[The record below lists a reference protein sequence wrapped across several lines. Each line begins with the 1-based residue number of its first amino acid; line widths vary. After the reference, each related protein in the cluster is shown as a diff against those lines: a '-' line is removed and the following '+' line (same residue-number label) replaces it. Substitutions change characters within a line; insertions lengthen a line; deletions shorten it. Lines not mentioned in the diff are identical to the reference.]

1 VGESCNHKLYGHPA
15 TRHTAQ
21 SGVPVEVIFRARMRR
36 DVMKHRSGRYD
47 AGIMLAL
54 LIGVLLLQSV
64 TSLQAAQPAG
74 EVVVYSARIESLIK
88 PMFDA
93 FTEKTGIQVK
103 YFTAG
108 EKELFERLQSEGANT
123 PADVFMTVDVGNLWM
138 AEQAGL
144 LQGFSSGVV
153 DENIPSHLRA
163 KDNAWVGLSVRARP
177 IMYSTER
184 VQRSELSTYEAL
196 GEPKWQGKL
205 CLRTS
210 KKVYTQSL
218 VAAMM
223 KTLGEERTEGIVRR
237 WMANQPRVFDS
248 DSKLLEAIAA
258 GQCDVGITNTYYL
271 AHLVAKHPRFPV
283 AVFWPNQDDRGVH
296 INVSGGGVTTH
307 AKHRDHAIKL
317 IEFLSSTDA
326 QNLYADA
333 NYEYPANPAVKA
345 STIITAWG
353 DFKADT
359 VDVAAAGEL
368 QAAAVKLLDRVG
380 YK

>member
-1 VGESCNHKLYGHPA
+1 
-15 TRHTAQ
+15 
-21 SGVPVEVIFRARMRR
+21 MRL
-36 DVMKHRSGRYD
+36 RSWQHYLSS
-47 AGIMLAL
+47 MLVVL
-54 LIGVLLLQSV
+54 LGVLLWHPMTSV
-64 TSLQAAQPAG
+64 QAAGPAG

-123 PADVFMTVDVGNLWM
+123 PADVFMTVDVGNLWI
-138 AEQAGL
+138 AENAGL
-144 LQGFSSGVV
+144 LQGFESEVI
-153 DENIPSHLRA
+153 DQNIPTHLRA
-163 KDNAWVGLSVRARP
+163 KDNDWVGLSVRARP

-184 VQRSELSTYEAL
+184 VKASELSTYEAL
-196 GEPKWQGKL
+196 GDPKWNGKL
-205 CLRTS
+205 CFRTS

-218 VAAMM
+218 VAAMI
-223 KTLGEERTEGIVRR
+223 KTLGEERTEGVVRR
-237 WMANQPRVFDS
+237 WITNQPRIFDS

-258 GQCDVGITNTYYL
+258 GQCDVGVANTYYL
-271 AHLVAKHPRFPV
+271 ARLVAKDPQFPV
-283 AVFWPNQDDRGVH
+283 AVFWPNQGDRGVH
-296 INVSGGGVTTH
+296 VNISGAGVTKH

-317 IEFLSSTDA
+317 IEFLSSPEA
-326 QNLYADA
+326 QNLFADA
-333 NYEYPANPAVKA
+333 NYEYPANPSVKP

-368 QAAAVKLLDRVG
+368 QAAAVKLMDRVG

>member
-1 VGESCNHKLYGHPA
+1 
-15 TRHTAQ
+15 
-21 SGVPVEVIFRARMRR
+21 
-36 DVMKHRSGRYD
+36 
-47 AGIMLAL
+47 MLAVFL
-54 LIGVLLLQSV
+54 GVLFWHPM
-64 TSLQAAQPAG
+64 TSLQAAGPAG

-123 PADVFMTVDVGNLWM
+123 PADVFMTVDVGNLWI
-138 AEQAGL
+138 AENAGL
-144 LQGFSSGVV
+144 LQGFSSEAI
-153 DENIPSHLRA
+153 DNNIPSHLRA
-163 KDNAWVGLSVRARP
+163 KDNSWVGLSVRARP

-184 VQRSELSTYEAL
+184 VKPGELSTYEDL
-196 GEPKWQGKL
+196 GDPKWNGKL
-205 CLRTS
+205 CFRTS

-218 VAAMM
+218 VATMI

-237 WMANQPRVFDS
+237 WMANQPRIFDS

-258 GQCDVGITNTYYL
+258 GQCDVGVANTYYL
-271 AHLVAKHPRFPV
+271 ARLVAKESKFPV
-283 AVFWPNQDDRGVH
+283 AVLWPNQADRGVH
-296 INVSGGGVTTH
+296 INISGAGVAKH
-307 AKHRDHAIKL
+307 AKHRDNAVKL
-317 IEFLSSTDA
+317 VEFLSSTDA
-326 QNLYADA
+326 QNLFADA

-368 QAAAVKLLDRVG
+368 QAAAVKLMDRVG

>member
-1 VGESCNHKLYGHPA
+1 MPQHVWRGCSKSLWAVLMG
-15 TRHTAQ
+15 
-21 SGVPVEVIFRARMRR
+21 
-36 DVMKHRSGRYD
+36 
-47 AGIMLAL
+47 
-54 LIGVLLLQSV
+54 LLLLPMASP
-64 TSLQAAQPAG
+64 QAAAPAG

-93 FTEKTGIQVK
+93 FTENTGIQVN

-144 LQGFSSGVV
+144 LQSFSSEVV
-153 DENIPSHLRA
+153 ATNIPSHLRA
-163 KDNAWVGLSVRARP
+163 KENAWVGLSVRARP
-177 IMYSTER
+177 IMYSRER
-184 VQRSELSTYEAL
+184 VTPSELSTYEAL
-196 GEPKWQGKL
+196 GEAKWHGKL

-218 VAAMM
+218 VAAMI
-223 KTLGEERTEGIVRR
+223 KSLGEERTEGIVRG
-237 WMANQPRVFDS
+237 WMNNQPRIFDS

-271 AHLVAKHPRFPV
+271 AALVAKHPKFPV
-283 AVFWPNQDDRGVH
+283 SVFWPNQGDRGVH
-296 INVSGGGVTTH
+296 INISGAGVTKH

-317 IEFLSSTDA
+317 IEFLSSTEA
-326 QNLYADA
+326 QNLYADV
-333 NYEYPANPAVKA
+333 NYEYPANPAVKP
-345 STIITAWG
+345 STLIAAWG
-353 DFKADT
+353 EFKADT
-359 VDVAAAGEL
+359 MDVAAAGEL
-368 QAAAVKLLDRVG
+368 QAAAVKLMDRVG

>member
-1 VGESCNHKLYGHPA
+1 MRPQSW
-15 TRHTAQ
+15 RHY
-21 SGVPVEVIFRARMRR
+21 SSIV
-36 DVMKHRSGRYD
+36 
-47 AGIMLAL
+47 LA
-54 LIGVLLLQSV
+54 VLLGLLLWQPMA
-64 TSLQAAQPAG
+64 SLQAAGSAG

-138 AEQAGL
+138 AEHASL
-144 LQGFSSGVV
+144 LQGIKSEVI
-153 DENIPSHLRA
+153 DKNIPTHLRA
-163 KDNAWVGLSVRARP
+163 KDNEWVGLSVRARP

-184 VQRSELSTYEAL
+184 VKPSELSTYEAL
-196 GEPKWQGKL
+196 GDPKWNGKL
-205 CLRTS
+205 CFRTS

-218 VAAMM
+218 VAAMI
-223 KTLGEERTEGIVRR
+223 KTLGEERTEGIVRA
-237 WMANQPRVFDS
+237 WMANQPRIFES

-271 AHLVAKHPRFPV
+271 AQLVAKDGKFPV
-283 AVFWPNQDDRGVH
+283 AVFWPNQGDRGVH
-296 INVSGGGVTTH
+296 INISGVGITKH
-307 AKHRDHAIKL
+307 AKHRDNAIKL
-317 IEFLSSTDA
+317 IEFLSSTEA
-326 QNLYADA
+326 QNLVADA
-333 NYEYPANPAVKA
+333 NYEYPANPTVKA
-345 STIITAWG
+345 NTIIVAWG

-368 QAAAVKLLDRVG
+368 QAAAVKLMDRVG

>member
-1 VGESCNHKLYGHPA
+1 MKRSWW
-15 TRHTAQ
+15 
-21 SGVPVEVIFRARMRR
+21 R
-36 DVMKHRSGRYD
+36 DAPILMG
-47 AGIMLAL
+47 AMLL
-54 LIGVLLLQSV
+54 GVLLWQPVAPAS
-64 TSLQAAQPAG
+64 TAAQKG

-138 AEQAGL
+138 AEHAGL
-144 LQGFSSGVV
+144 LQGFSS
-153 DENIPSHLRA
+153 ETIAQHIPAHLRA

-177 IMYSTER
+177 IMYSTAR
-184 VQRSELSTYEAL
+184 VQPGELSTYEAL
-196 GEPKWQGKL
+196 GDPKWQGKL
-205 CLRTS
+205 CFRTS

-218 VAAMM
+218 VAAMI
-223 KTLGEERTEGIVRR
+223 KSLGEERTEGIVRA
-237 WMANQPRVFDS
+237 WMANQPRIFDS

-258 GQCDVGITNTYYL
+258 GQCDVGVANTYYL
-271 AHLVAKHPRFPV
+271 ARLVANDPKFPV
-283 AVFWPNQDDRGVH
+283 AVFWPNQGDRGVH
-296 INVSGGGVTTH
+296 VNISGAGVTKH
-307 AKHRDHAIKL
+307 AKHRDQAIML
-317 IEFLSSTDA
+317 LEFLSSAEA

-368 QAAAVKLLDRVG
+368 QAAAVKLMDRVG

>member
-1 VGESCNHKLYGHPA
+1 
-15 TRHTAQ
+15 
-21 SGVPVEVIFRARMRR
+21 
-36 DVMKHRSGRYD
+36 
-47 AGIMLAL
+47 
-54 LIGVLLLQSV
+54 VLLGLV
-64 TSLQAAQPAG
+64 LWPMLTSPQAASSTG
-74 EVVVYSARIESLIK
+74 EVVVYSARIEALIK

-93 FTEKTGIQVK
+93 FTKKTGIQVK

-108 EKELFERLQSEGANT
+108 EKELFERLQSEGVNT
-123 PADVFMTVDVGNLWM
+123 PADVFMTVDVGNLWL
-138 AEQAGL
+138 AENASL
-144 LQGFSSGVV
+144 LQGIKSAVI

-184 VQRSELSTYEAL
+184 VKPSALSTYEAL
-196 GEPKWQGKL
+196 GDPTWQGKL

-218 VAAMM
+218 VAAMI
-223 KTLGEERTEGIVRR
+223 KTMGEERTEGVVRT
-237 WMANQPRVFDS
+237 WMANQPRIFDS
-248 DSKLLEAIAA
+248 DAKLLEAIAA

-271 AHLVAKHPRFPV
+271 AQLVAKDPKFPV
-283 AVFWPNQDDRGVH
+283 AVFWPNQGDRGAH
-296 INVSGGGVTTH
+296 INISGAGVTKY
-307 AKHRDHAIKL
+307 AKHRDNAVQL
-317 IEFLSSTDA
+317 IEFLSSSEA
-326 QNLYADA
+326 QNLFADA

-345 STIITAWG
+345 STIIVAWG

-368 QAAAVKLLDRVG
+368 QASAVMLMDRVG

>member
-1 VGESCNHKLYGHPA
+1 
-15 TRHTAQ
+15 
-21 SGVPVEVIFRARMRR
+21 MRL
-36 DVMKHRSGRYD
+36 RSWQDRSS
-47 AGIMLAL
+47 IMLAVFL
-54 LIGVLLLQSV
+54 GVLFWHPM
-64 TSLQAAQPAG
+64 TSLQAAGPAG

-123 PADVFMTVDVGNLWM
+123 PADVFMTVDVGNLWI
-138 AEQAGL
+138 AENAGL
-144 LQGFSSGVV
+144 LQGFSSEAI
-153 DENIPSHLRA
+153 DNNIPSHLRA
-163 KDNAWVGLSVRARP
+163 KDNSWVGLSVRARP

-184 VQRSELSTYEAL
+184 VKPGELSTYEDL
-196 GEPKWQGKL
+196 GDPKWNGKL
-205 CLRTS
+205 CFRTS

-218 VAAMM
+218 VATMI

-237 WMANQPRVFDS
+237 WMANQPRIFDS

-258 GQCDVGITNTYYL
+258 GQCDVGVANTYYL
-271 AHLVAKHPRFPV
+271 ARLVAKESKFPV
-283 AVFWPNQDDRGVH
+283 AVLWPNQADRGVH
-296 INVSGGGVTTH
+296 INISGAGVAKH
-307 AKHRDHAIKL
+307 AKHRDNAVKL
-317 IEFLSSTDA
+317 VEFLSSTDA
-326 QNLYADA
+326 QNLFADA

-368 QAAAVKLLDRVG
+368 QAAAVKLMDRVG

>member
-1 VGESCNHKLYGHPA
+1 MKRRSW
-15 TRHTAQ
+15 RHY
-21 SGVPVEVIFRARMRR
+21 PR
-36 DVMKHRSGRYD
+36 VMV
-47 AGIMLAL
+47 A
-54 LIGVLLLQSV
+54 VLLGLLLWQPVASP
-64 TSLQAAQPAG
+64 QAAGSTG

-123 PADVFMTVDVGNLWM
+123 PADVFMTVDVGNLWI
-138 AEQAGL
+138 AEHAGL
-144 LQGFSSGVV
+144 LQGFKSEVI
-153 DENIPSHLRA
+153 DQNIPSHLRA
-163 KDNAWVGLSVRARP
+163 KDNEWVGLSVRARP

-184 VQRSELSTYEAL
+184 VKPSDLSTYEAL
-196 GEPKWQGKL
+196 GDQKWNGKL

-218 VAAMM
+218 VATMI
-223 KTLGEERTEGIVRR
+223 KTLGEERTEGIVRA
-237 WMANQPRVFDS
+237 WMANQPRIFES

-271 AHLVAKHPRFPV
+271 AHLVAKDPKFPV
-283 AVFWPNQDDRGVH
+283 VVFWPNQGDRGVH
-296 INVSGGGVTTH
+296 INISGAGVTKH
-307 AKHRDHAIKL
+307 AKHRAYAIKL
-317 IEFLSSTDA
+317 IEFLSSTEA
-326 QNLYADA
+326 QNLFADA

-368 QAAAVKLLDRVG
+368 QTAAVKLMDRVG

>member
-1 VGESCNHKLYGHPA
+1 MEKLL
-15 TRHTAQ
+15 
-21 SGVPVEVIFRARMRR
+21 RAAAPLLLIAAL
-36 DVMKHRSGRYD
+36 VF
-47 AGIMLAL
+47 IAL
-54 LIGVLLLQSV
+54 LMLSARYVASQGH
-64 TSLQAAQPAG
+64 G
-74 EVVVYSARIESLIK
+74 EVVVYSARIEQLIK

-93 FTEKTGIQVK
+93 FTAKTGIQVK

-108 EKELFERLQSEGANT
+108 EKELFERLQGEGANT
-123 PADVFMTVDVGNLWM
+123 PADVFMTVDVGNLWI

-144 LQGFSSGVV
+144 LQGFTSEVIDRS
-153 DENIPSHLRA
+153 IPGHLRA
-163 KDNAWVGLSVRARP
+163 QDNAWVGLSVRARP
-177 IMYSTER
+177 LMYSTER
-184 VQRSELSTYEAL
+184 VNPGELSTYEAL
-196 GEPKWQGKL
+196 GDPKWQGKL
-205 CLRTS
+205 CFRTS

-218 VAAMM
+218 VAAMI

-237 WMANQPRVFDS
+237 WMANQPRIFES

-258 GQCDVGITNTYYL
+258 GQCDVGVANTYYL
-271 AHLVAKHPRFPV
+271 AHLVAKDPKFPV

-296 INVSGGGVTTH
+296 INISGAGVTKH
-307 AKHRDHAIKL
+307 AKHREQAVTL
-317 IEFLSSTDA
+317 LEFLSSTEA

-353 DFKADT
+353 TFKADT

-368 QAAAVKLLDRVG
+368 QAAAVRLMDRVG

>member
-1 VGESCNHKLYGHPA
+1 M
-15 TRHTAQ
+15 TR
-21 SGVPVEVIFRARMRR
+21 
-36 DVMKHRSGRYD
+36 RSWRGD
-47 AGIMLAL
+47 SGIMLAMML
-54 LIGVLLLQSV
+54 GVWLLQPAVSV
-64 TSLQAAQPAG
+64 QAAGPAG

-88 PMFDA
+88 PMFEA

-123 PADVFMTVDVGNLWM
+123 PADVFMTVDVGNLWI
-138 AEQAGL
+138 AENASL
-144 LQGFSSGVV
+144 LQGFRSEVV
-153 DENIPSHLRA
+153 DKNIPSHLRA
-163 KDNAWVGLSVRARP
+163 KDNAWVGLSIRARP

-184 VQRSELSTYEAL
+184 VKPSELSTYEAL
-196 GEPKWQGKL
+196 GDPKWQGKL
-205 CLRTS
+205 CFRTS

-237 WMANQPRVFDS
+237 WMVNQPRIFDS

-271 AHLVAKHPRFPV
+271 AHLVAKDAKFPV

-296 INVSGGGVTTH
+296 INVSGAGITKH
-307 AKHRDHAIKL
+307 AKHHDNAVKL

>member
-1 VGESCNHKLYGHPA
+1 MEEAMK
-15 TRHTAQ
+15 
-21 SGVPVEVIFRARMRR
+21 RR
-36 DVMKHRSGRYD
+36 SWRTHIGT
-47 AGIMLAL
+47 ILAL
-54 LIGVLLLQSV
+54 LISVTLLQPIASA
-64 TSLQAAQPAG
+64 QAIGPAG

-93 FTEKTGIQVK
+93 FTTKTGIQVK

-123 PADVFMTVDVGNLWM
+123 PADIFMTVDVGNLWI

-144 LQGFSSGVV
+144 LQGFRSEVV
-153 DENIPSHLRA
+153 DRNIPSHLRA
-163 KDNAWVGLSVRARP
+163 KDNEWVGLSVRARP

-184 VQRSELSTYEAL
+184 VKPGELSTYEAL
-196 GEPKWQGKL
+196 GDHKWHGKL

-223 KTLGEERTEGIVRR
+223 KSIGEERTEGIVRR
-237 WMANQPRVFDS
+237 WMANQPRIFDS
-248 DSKLLEAIAA
+248 DSRLLEAMAA

-271 AHLVAKHPRFPV
+271 AHLVAKHPQFPV
-283 AVFWPNQDDRGVH
+283 AVFWPNQADRGVH
-296 INVSGGGVTTH
+296 INISGAGVTKH
-307 AKHRDHAIKL
+307 AKHRDQAIQL
-317 IEFLSSTDA
+317 LEFLSSTEA

-353 DFKADT
+353 EFKADT
-359 VDVAAAGEL
+359 VDVAAAGEF